1 MVFINMANSGNESNF
16 SLTGFSKNVLVWIA
30 AGFCYGFIAG
40 LREDNSYHFA
50 VIVGGHTVLPGLLAG
65 SISYSIFNLNL
76 LNFFPRL
83 KYILGFSMYF
93 GVFSLISSFI
103 VNTSPYTN
111 NTTIIDDIAIV
122 SPISDFI
129 FGAVGGCIFSF
140 FITFKDHETT

>member
-1 MVFINMANSGNESNF
+1 MSDKEKAGKDLSGMDNEGMGDPF
-16 SLTGFSKNVLVWIA
+16 
-30 AGFCYGFIAG
+30 G
-40 LREDNSYHFA
+40 L
-50 VIVGGHTVLPGLLAG
+50 
-65 SISYSIFNLNL
+65 
-76 LNFFPRL
+76 
-83 KYILGFSMYF
+83 YF